1 MQEGNLSWAASVILI
16 SNNMAVHLA
25 PRCYRSS
32 LLIIGFA
39 PTGRAAAMM
48 M

>member
-16 SNNMAVHLA
+16 STTWPSTWLRVAIAVV
-25 PRCYRSS
+25 S
-32 LLIIGFA
+32 LIIGFA